1 MTAVKSCGLDIVLE
15 ASIWLWLRSP
25 WGPEGV
31 CRPAAAPHTC
41 AVRYRSA
48 HRARSRRPDPNPDRF
63 FELLGVE
70 VLVDGREGSVD
81 LR

>member
-1 MTAVKSCGLDIVLE
+1 MTAVKSCGSDIMLE
-15 ASIWLWLRSP
+15 ASTWLWLRSP
-25 WGPEGV
+25 WGPKGV
-31 CRPAAAPHTC
+31 YRPAASYTC